1 MRSAA
6 MSTLTPSNRVLRPQ
20 SRLSK
25 RITWKPRSA
34 RARQKPSSQAMSWAV
49 KPMTSSRAGS
59 EESPNVSYSI
69 SIPLVAVLGTGRVF
83 GTADPPVK
91 LSSLRT
97 MTVFGVHAGL
107 QNTSME
113 ALRSLW
119 RRSEHL
125 GFGWISIWDHFYSAT
140 LGDDPECL
148 EAVATHAALACDTT
162 RVRCGSLV
170 YSVGYRHPAVLA
182 NAICTIDQ
190 LSGGRAD
197 FGIGAGWSQVEYD
210 AYGIPFPP
218 VKVRMDQLE
227 EGIQCVRLL
236 LREERVDFDGQW
248 FQLRDAQCVPKPVQ
262 PDLPIWVGGG
272 GEKRTL
278 RITAQWADGW
288 NIPFVSPETFA
299 QKRAVLLQHCDTVG
313 RDPAEIRTAVNV
325 GLAWSEESLRQQ
337 FGGLA
342 DYVRPGVLTGSDAEV
357 IDRIGAYVDAGAGQ
371 VNLALRAP
379 FDEDAVDRFAD
390 ALGLAV

>member
-1 MRSAA
+1 
-6 MSTLTPSNRVLRPQ
+6 
-20 SRLSK
+20 
-25 RITWKPRSA
+25 
-34 RARQKPSSQAMSWAV
+34 
-49 KPMTSSRAGS
+49 
-59 EESPNVSYSI
+59 
-69 SIPLVAVLGTGRVF
+69 
-83 GTADPPVK
+83 
-91 LSSLRT
+91 
-97 MTVFGVHAGL
+97 MTVFVVHAGL
-107 QNTSME
+107 QNTSIE
-113 ALRSLW
+113 DLRSLW
-119 RRSEHL
+119 QRIERL
-125 GFGWISIWDHFYSAT
+125 GFGWISVWDHFYSAT

-182 NAICTIDQ
+182 NAICTIDH

-197 FGIGAGWSQVEYD
+197 FGIGAGWSQIEYD

-227 EGIQCVRLL
+227 EAIQCVRGL
-236 LREERVDFDGQW
+236 LREDRVDFKGEW
-248 FQLRDAQCVPKPVQ
+248 FQLHDAQCVPKPVQ
-262 PDLPIWVGGG
+262 ADLPIWVGGG

-299 QKRAVLLQHCDTVG
+299 HKLGVLHQHCDAVG

-325 GLAWSEESLRQQ
+325 GLAWTEESLRQQ

-342 DYVRPGVLTGSDAEV
+342 DYVRPGVLAGSDSEV
-357 IDRIGAYVDAGAGQ
+357 IDRIGAYVEAGAGQ
-371 VNLALRAP
+371 VNLALRPP
-379 FDEDAVDRFAD
+379 FDGEALDRFAE
-390 ALGLAV
+390 ALGLTP